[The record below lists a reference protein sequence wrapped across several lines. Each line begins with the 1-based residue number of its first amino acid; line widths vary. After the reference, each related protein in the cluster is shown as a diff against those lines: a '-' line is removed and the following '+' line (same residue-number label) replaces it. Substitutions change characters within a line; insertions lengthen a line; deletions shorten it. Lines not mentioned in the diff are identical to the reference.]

1 SVEVIGE
8 QVFQECASLK
18 SVTIENGVKTIGKK
32 AFKKS
37 GLTNITIPKSV
48 ETIENETFVECESLT
63 SVTIANGVKNIGEKS
78 FEGTALTELRIPA
91 SVEVIGVKTFQNCKS
106 LANVTIDS
114 GVKEIGE
121 KAFNGT
127 AIKEIKIPAS
137 VTSIGKDILPK
148 NTVWDVEVGTYAY
161 NYALENKLQIKPSDA
176 VIKDKAARLLS
187 DKGIAAAPSDKWEK
201 GTFTKDDVTR
211 KWDFSAYLS
220 GDGKYTIKFKYTGG
234 ANKLTL
240 SDAIFTADGKPIAYF
255 QESRSAG
262 SNPKE
267 IVYEIEV
274 PKGTKKLLL
283 YANAKAGGG
292 DNSNGKIEVVK

>member
-1 SVEVIGE
+1 M
-8 QVFQECASLK
+8 
-18 SVTIENGVKTIGKK
+18 
-32 AFKKS
+32 
-37 GLTNITIPKSV
+37 
-48 ETIENETFVECESLT
+48 
-63 SVTIANGVKNIGEKS
+63 
-78 FEGTALTELRIPA
+78 
-91 SVEVIGVKTFQNCKS
+91 
-106 LANVTIDS
+106 D
-114 GVKEIGE
+114 
-121 KAFNGT
+121 
-127 AIKEIKIPAS
+127 
-137 VTSIGKDILPK
+137 
-148 NTVWDVEVGTYAY
+148 
-161 NYALENKLQIKPSDA
+161 NKFLIKPSEKEVKEKTA
-176 VIKDKAARLLS
+176 QILQQSS
-187 DKGIAAAPSDKWEK
+187 DIESAPSDKWAK
-201 GTFTKDDVTR
+201 GMFTKSDVLR

-262 SNPKE
+262 NSPKE